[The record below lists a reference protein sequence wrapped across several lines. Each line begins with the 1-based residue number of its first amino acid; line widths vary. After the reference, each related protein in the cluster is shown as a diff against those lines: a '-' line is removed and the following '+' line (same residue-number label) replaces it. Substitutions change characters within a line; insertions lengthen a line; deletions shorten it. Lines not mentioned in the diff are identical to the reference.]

1 MFKTKNIF
9 NNLKIIFLIKPKI
22 IFLVACLV
30 IKFYMDNWEGGPF
43 ASFFLLVKQNE
54 ITFYNLVYISE
65 RSHNYE
71 IRRRLSYFFSFKSN
85 KKCNN

>member
-43 ASFFLLVKQNE
+43 ASFF
-54 ITFYNLVYISE
+54 
-65 RSHNYE
+65 
-71 IRRRLSYFFSFKSN
+71 
-85 KKCNN
+85 C